1 MRRQRSQRGVVLISI
16 LLIVALLTAL
26 TYRLQSRF
34 SLVVAQAQQTFH
46 GDQALHYALGGE
58 AYARDLLFDD
68 WQQNSGE
75 QDTLLEP
82 WAQPLEPFE
91 IEGGFIEIR
100 VLDRSGC
107 FNLNSLQRDGT
118 PVPTERLRN
127 LLRYLDLP
135 IALADS
141 WRDWVDSDEEISG
154 FGAEDGEYLLAEPPY
169 RTANQRAGDVSELR
183 LLAEME
189 PEWYRTLRD
198 QVCVLP
204 TDEFFLNVNTA
215 DAAALMSLSPA
226 VTEAQILPLVES
238 EREFAT
244 PGEVTAEIAELI
256 PMIDSLRVTS
266 EYFEINVRAQVDETQ
281 VELASLV
288 HRDRSTGRVQ
298 LLSRNLGKE
307 FRSVFEV
314 DDAQTPPSRG
324 EDG

>member
-1 MRRQRSQRGVVLISI
+1 MQ
-16 LLIVALLTAL
+16 
-26 TYRLQSRF
+26 
-34 SLVVAQAQQTFH
+34 
-46 GDQALHYALGGE
+46 
-58 AYARDLLFDD
+58 
-68 WQQNSGE
+68 
-75 QDTLLEP
+75 
-82 WAQPLEPFE
+82 
-91 IEGGFIEIR
+91 
-100 VLDRSGC
+100 
-107 FNLNSLQRDGT
+107 
-118 PVPTERLRN
+118 
-127 LLRYLDLP
+127 
-135 IALADS
+135 
-141 WRDWVDSDEEISG
+141 
-154 FGAEDGEYLLAEPPY
+154 
-169 RTANQRAGDVSELR
+169 
-183 LLAEME
+183 
-189 PEWYRTLRD
+189 PEWYRSLKD

-314 DDAQTPPSRG
+314 DDAQTPPGGG